1 MTPEML
7 DSPESYMLVVVCN
20 ESVFVEKMAAEIHL
34 DDSNLRTLSLE
45 APEGS
50 ELSAAEIGSIDV
62 DDDSHLIV
70 NIPLPAEGS
79 IKLAPCKYF
88 VYFTGT
94 VNGIDIDTF
103 AVVDVAQ
110 GDQALDISDFVRTF
124 AFPIAGGDEQQFS
137 AQLLAYYSEADA
149 WRLLP
154 MDYAFDATTGL
165 LSCCVVA
172 PSKSLIWMKPMLP
185 TCSSTLRIR
194 RF

>member
-88 VYFTGT
+88 VYFTGA
-94 VNGIDIDTF
+94 VDGIDIDTF
-103 AVVDVAQ
+103 AVVNIAQADQTWISAILCARLHSKLLVAMNSSSRRSCSRITPSLTL
-110 GDQALDISDFVRTF
+110 GGCSPWTTPSMRRL
-124 AFPIAGGDEQQFS
+124 AF
-137 AQLLAYYSEADA
+137 
-149 WRLLP
+149 
-154 MDYAFDATTGL
+154 
-165 LSCCVVA
+165 
-172 PSKSLIWMKPMLP
+172 
-185 TCSSTLRIR
+185 
-194 RF
+194 